1 MLLKPS
7 GAKSIMT
14 SLAPTKLA
22 LGLESSCDET
32 AAAIVA
38 EDGTVLS
45 SLIASQI
52 ELHRPYGGVVPEAA
66 ARAHLEKMDLLVEE
80 ALAAAKVKLSDLSL
94 IASTAGPGLIGG
106 LLVAV
111 TYGRML
117 ARASGVPWYGV
128 NHLEGHALT
137 ARLTD
142 KVAFPYL
149 LLLVSGGHSQL
160 VWVEGIGR
168 YRRLGTT
175 LDDAAGECFDKAAK
189 LLGLGYPGG
198 PALEKAAIGGDAK
211 RFALPH
217 PMVGREGC
225 DFSFSGLK
233 TAVRHKV
240 ASLETVTAEDVR
252 DLSAATQT
260 AIAASIADRTRHALQ
275 SVGQKPS
282 ALVVAGGVAANQ
294 AIRSALRQIAEQID
308 IPLIAP
314 PLALCGDNAAMI
326 AWAGL
331 ERLVSGVG
339 PEDEGHPRPRWP
351 LDPTTLGSGLRSSR

>member
-1 MLLKPS
+1 MS
-7 GAKSIMT
+7 R
-14 SLAPTKLA
+14 LA

-32 AAAIVA
+32 AAAVVSA
-38 EDGTVLS
+38 DGTVLS

-66 ARAHLEKMDLLVEE
+66 ARAHLEKLDLLVEA
-80 ALAAAKVKLSDLSL
+80 ALTKAGVKLSDLSL
-94 IASTAGPGLIGG
+94 VVSMAGPGLIGG

-111 TYGRML
+111 TYGRLL
-117 ARASGVPWYGV
+117 ARAAALPWYGI

-149 LLLVSGGHSQL
+149 LLLASGGHTQL
-160 VWVEGIGR
+160 LWVEGVGR

-198 PALEKAAIGGDAK
+198 PALEKAASGGNSR
-211 RFALPH
+211 RFDLPH
-217 PMVGREGC
+217 PMLGRVGC

-233 TAVRHKV
+233 TAVRHK
-240 ASLETVTAEDVR
+240 AAGLATPLAAEDVR
-252 DLSAATQT
+252 DLAAATQS
-260 AIAASIADRTRHALQ
+260 AIAASLADRTRHALKL
-275 SVGQKPS
+275 VPTTPT

-294 AIRSALRQIAEQID
+294 AIRTALSSIAASIGV
-308 IPLIAP
+308 PMVAP

-331 ERLVSGVG
+331 ERLEAGIG
-339 PEDEGHPRPRWP
+339 PEDDGHSRPRWP
-351 LDPTTLGSGLRSSR
+351 LDPLAGKR

>member
-1 MLLKPS
+1 MS
-7 GAKSIMT
+7 R
-14 SLAPTKLA
+14 LA

-32 AAAIVA
+32 AAAVVSA
-38 EDGTVLS
+38 DGTVLS

-66 ARAHLEKMDLLVEE
+66 ARAHLEKLDLLVEA
-80 ALAAAKVKLSDLSL
+80 ALTKAGVKLSDLSL
-94 IASTAGPGLIGG
+94 VVSTAGPGLIGG

-111 TYGRML
+111 TYGRLL
-117 ARASGVPWYGV
+117 ARAAALPWYGI

-149 LLLVSGGHSQL
+149 LLLASGGHTQL
-160 VWVEGIGR
+160 LWVEGVGR

-198 PALEKAAIGGDAK
+198 PALEKAASGGNSR
-211 RFALPH
+211 RFDLPH
-217 PMVGREGC
+217 PMLGRVGC

-233 TAVRHKV
+233 TAVRHK
-240 ASLETVTAEDVR
+240 AAGLATPLAAEDVR
-252 DLSAATQT
+252 DLAAATQS
-260 AIAASIADRTRHALQ
+260 AIAASLADRTRHALKL
-275 SVGQKPS
+275 VPTTPT

-294 AIRSALRQIAEQID
+294 AIRTALSSIAASIGV
-308 IPLIAP
+308 PMVAP

-331 ERLVSGVG
+331 ERLEAGIR
-339 PEDEGHPRPRWP
+339 PEDDGHSRPRWP
-351 LDPTTLGSGLRSSR
+351 LDPLAGKR

>member
-1 MLLKPS
+1 M
-7 GAKSIMT
+7 
-14 SLAPTKLA
+14 TKLA

-38 EDGTVLS
+38 EDGRVLS

-66 ARAHLEKMDLLVEE
+66 ARAHLEQIDLLVEGALRE
-80 ALAAAKVKLSDLSL
+80 AGVKLNDLAL

-117 ARASGVPWYGV
+117 ARGAGLPWYGV

-149 LLLVSGGHSQL
+149 LLLVSGGHSQIL
-160 VWVEGIGR
+160 WVEGLGR

-198 PALEKAAIGGDAK
+198 PALEKAAQGGDAK
-211 RFALPH
+211 RFDLPH

-240 ASLETVTAEDVR
+240 VGLENLTEADVR
-252 DLSAATQT
+252 DLAAATQT
-260 AIAASIADRTRHALQ
+260 AIAASVSDRVRHALARAP
-275 SVGQKPS
+275 QKPS
-282 ALVVAGGVAANQ
+282 AVVVAGGVAANQ
-294 AIRSALRQIAEQID
+294 AIRLALTKIAASIGV
-308 IPLIAP
+308 PLIAP

-331 ERLVSGVG
+331 ERFVSGLG
-339 PEDEGHPRPRWP
+339 PEDDGHPRPRWP
-351 LDPTTLGSGLRSSR
+351 LDPAAGSR